1 MKSWKKKL
9 LVGLAIL
16 ALVILAIGGVV
27 WSRRG
32 QVEVQT
38 GKVARQDLMS
48 IVTASGQIE
57 PENYANVNANSIGK
71 VTDIY
76 VKEGQ
81 HVKQGQLVL
90 RTQDVEEQADVDAQ
104 QAALEAARA
113 TLASDEASV
122 QSYAAAVKTARA
134 DLAQSEAQ
142 LVQAKLAYQRGLELL
157 KESLLSK
164 QDFDQRYSTY
174 RVDQATVQSS
184 QAKLSQAEAQYQQA
198 KNTRDMA
205 SAQVTQ
211 SQAAL
216 LRATDV
222 RNQTLYK
229 SPYNGIITDLP
240 VHVGEDEVPGVQN
253 TAGSLLYQVS
263 NLSMID
269 ANVMADETDIAN
281 IKRGQRA
288 YVTID
293 ALPDKTFQGAV
304 TEIGQTA
311 LSSTTGQATTGGSQ
325 TTSSNEE
332 AKQFKVVVRLEDPP
346 TILRPGLSATAQ
358 IITATAKDV
367 VSIPIQALTVRTKK
381 ELVQSEKGGNGKALA
396 ADAQPLTAP
405 ASPLASN
412 PESQDIQGVFAVR
425 NQHAIFVPVKTGIM
439 GNMNVE
445 VLNGLKPGDVIVT
458 GSYSALRTLRN
469 DSKIKINNTPP
480 PSQPGEGSNDS
491 NNS

>member
-9 LVGLAIL
+9 LIGVVIL
-16 ALVILAIGGVV
+16 VLIILAIGGVL

-38 GKVARQDLMS
+38 GTVARRDLTS

-76 VKEGQ
+76 VREGQ
-81 HVKQGQLVL
+81 RVRRGQLVL

-104 QAALEAARA
+104 KAALDAARA
-113 TLASDEASV
+113 SLASDEASV
-122 QSYAAAVKTARA
+122 ESYAAAIKTARA

-142 LVQAKLAYQRGLELL
+142 LAQAKLAYQRGLELL

-164 QDFDQRYSTY
+164 QDFDTRYSAY
-174 RVDQATVQSS
+174 KVDQATVQSS
-184 QAKLSQAEAQYQQA
+184 QAKLSQAQAQYRQA

-222 RNQTLYK
+222 RNQTLYR
-229 SPYNGIITDLP
+229 SPYDGIITDLP

-263 NLSMID
+263 NLSVID
-269 ANVMADETDIAN
+269 ANIMVDETDIASV
-281 IKRGQRA
+281 KKGQRA
-288 YVTID
+288 YVSID
-293 ALPDKTFQGAV
+293 ALPDKSFQGVV

-325 TTSSNEE
+325 TTSTNEE
-332 AKQFKVVVRLEDPP
+332 AKQFKVVVRLDDPP
-346 TILRPGLSATAQ
+346 TILRPGLSTTAQ
-358 IITATAKDV
+358 IITATAKNV
-367 VSIPIQALTVRTKK
+367 VSIPIQSLTVRTKK
-381 ELVQSEKGGNGKALA
+381 ELAQNEKGGSGKVLA

-405 ASPLASN
+405 ASPLGTN
-412 PESQDIQGVFAVR
+412 PENQDIQGVFVIR

-445 VLNGLKPGDVIVT
+445 VLKGLKPGDVIVT

-469 DSKIKINNTPP
+469 GAKIRINNTPP
-480 PSQPGEGSNDS
+480 PQPGGSS
-491 NNS
+491 NS

>member
-1 MKSWKKKL
+1 MKPWKKKL
-9 LVGLAIL
+9 LIGLAIL
-16 ALVILAIGGVV
+16 ALAILAIGGVV

-38 GKVARQDLMS
+38 GTVTRQDLIS
-48 IVTASGQIE
+48 FVTASGQIE

-81 HVKQGQLVL
+81 QVRKGQLVL

-122 QSYAAAVKTARA
+122 ASYGAAVRTARA
-134 DLAQSEAQ
+134 DLAQSQAQ
-142 LVQAKLAYQRGLELL
+142 MVQAKLAYQRGLELL
-157 KESLLSK
+157 KENLLSK

-174 RVDQATVQSS
+174 QVDLATVQSS
-184 QAKLSQAEAQYQQA
+184 RAKLAQAQAQYLQA

-205 SAQVTQ
+205 NAQVTQ

-222 RNQTLYK
+222 RNQTLYR

-263 NLSMID
+263 NLSEID
-269 ANVMADETDIAN
+269 ANVMADETDIASV
-281 IKRGQRA
+281 KRGQHA

-293 ALPDKTFQGAV
+293 ALPDKTFEGVV

-325 TTSSNEE
+325 TTTSNEE

-346 TILRPGLSATAQ
+346 TLLRPGLSSTAQ
-358 IITATAKDV
+358 IITATVKNA
-367 VSIPIQALTVRTKK
+367 VSIPIQALTTRTKK
-381 ELVQSEKGGNGKALA
+381 ELTQNEKGGSGKVLA
-396 ADAQPLTAP
+396 ADVQPLTAP
-405 ASPLASN
+405 ASPVGTN

-425 NQHAIFVPVKTGIM
+425 NQHAIFLPVKTGIM
-439 GNMNVE
+439 GNMNMQ
-445 VLNGLKPGDVIVT
+445 VLKGLKPGDVIVT

-469 DSKIKINNTPP
+469 GSKIRVNNTPP
-480 PSQPGEGSNDS
+480 QTGEAADS
-491 NNS
+491 NS

>member
-1 MKSWKKKL
+1 MKPWKKKL
-9 LVGLAIL
+9 LISLAIL
-16 ALVILAIGGVV
+16 AFAILAIGGVV

-38 GKVARQDLMS
+38 GTVARQDLTS

-76 VKEGQ
+76 VTEGQ
-81 HVKQGQLVL
+81 RVRKGQLVL

-104 QAALEAARA
+104 QAALQASQA

-122 QSYAAAVKTARA
+122 ESYGAAVKTARA

-142 LVQAKLAYQRGLELL
+142 LAQAKLAYQRGLELL

-164 QDFDQRYSTY
+164 QDFDQRYGTY

-184 QAKLSQAEAQYQQA
+184 QAKLTQAQAQYLQA

-211 SQAAL
+211 AQAAL

-263 NLSMID
+263 NLSVID
-269 ANVMADETDIAN
+269 ANIMVDETDIAS
-281 IKRGQRA
+281 IRIGQHA
-288 YVTID
+288 YVSID
-293 ALPDKTFQGAV
+293 ALPNKSFEGSV
-304 TEIGQTA
+304 TQIGQTA
-311 LSSTTGQATTGGSQ
+311 LSSTTGEATTGASQ
-325 TTSSNEE
+325 TTSTNEE
-332 AKQFKVVVRLEDPP
+332 AKQFKVVVRLGDPP
-346 TILRPGLSATAQ
+346 TILRPGLSTTAQ
-358 IITATAKDV
+358 IVTATAKEA

-381 ELVQSEKGGNGKALA
+381 ELTQTEKGGSGEVMA
-396 ADAQPLTAP
+396 ANAQPLSAP
-405 ASPLASN
+405 SSSFGTN
-412 PESQDIQGVFAVR
+412 PENQDIQGVFVVR
-425 NQHAIFVPVKTGIM
+425 NQHALFVPVKTGIM
-439 GNMNVE
+439 GTMNVQ
-445 VLNGLKPGDVIVT
+445 VLNGLKPGDVIIT

-469 DSKIKINNTPP
+469 GAKIRVNNTPP
-480 PSQPGEGSNDS
+480 PQSADA

>member
-1 MKSWKKKL
+1 MKPWKKKL
-9 LVGLAIL
+9 LIGLGIL
-16 ALVILAIGGVV
+16 ALIILAVAGIA

-38 GKVARQDLMS
+38 GVVKRQDLTS

-76 VKEGQ
+76 VHDGQ
-81 HVKQGQLVL
+81 HVTKGQLVL

-104 QAALEAARA
+104 QAALQAAQA

-122 QSYAAAVKTARA
+122 ESYSAAIKTAQA
-134 DLAQSEAQ
+134 DLAQSQAQ
-142 LVQAKLAYQRGLELL
+142 LAQAKQAYQRGLQLL
-157 KESLLSK
+157 QQNLMSK
-164 QDFDQRYSTY
+164 QDFDQRYGTY
-174 RVDQATVQSS
+174 KVDLATVQSS
-184 QAKLSQAEAQYQQA
+184 QAKLAQAKAQYLQA

-211 SQAAL
+211 AQAAL

-229 SPYNGIITDLP
+229 SPYDGIITDLP

-263 NLSMID
+263 NLSVID
-269 ANVMADETDIAN
+269 ANIMVDETDIASVK
-281 IKRGQRA
+281 IGQRA
-288 YVTID
+288 YVSVD
-293 ALPDKTFQGAV
+293 ALPNKTFQGMV
-304 TEIGQTA
+304 TQIGQTA

-325 TTSSNEE
+325 TTSANEE
-332 AKQFKVVVRLEDPP
+332 AKQFKVVVRLEDPAA
-346 TILRPGLSATAQ
+346 ILRPGLSTTAQ
-358 IITATAKDV
+358 IITATVKNA

-381 ELVQSEKGGNGKALA
+381 ELTETEKGGSGKVLA
-396 ADAQPLTAP
+396 ADAEPLTAP
-405 ASPLASN
+405 ASPLGTN
-412 PESQDIQGVFAVR
+412 PENQDIQGVFVLEHG
-425 NQHAIFVPVKTGIM
+425 HANFVPVKTGIM
-439 GNMNVE
+439 GSMNVE
-445 VLNGLKPGDVIVT
+445 VVKGLKPGDVIVT

-469 DSKIKINNTPP
+469 GAKVRINNAPP
-480 PSQPGEGSNDS
+480 PQPGES

>member
-1 MKSWKKKL
+1 MKPWKKKL
-9 LVGLAIL
+9 LIGLAIL
-16 ALVILAIGGVV
+16 VFVILAIGGVV

-38 GKVARQDLMS
+38 GSVTRQDLTS
-48 IVTASGQIE
+48 IVTASGQVE

-76 VKEGQ
+76 VTEGQ
-81 HVKQGQLVL
+81 RVQKGQLVL

-104 QAALEAARA
+104 QAALQAARA

-122 QSYAAAVKTARA
+122 ESYAAAIKTAQA

-142 LVQAKLAYQRGLELL
+142 LAQAKLAYQRGLELL
-157 KESLLSK
+157 KGNLLSK
-164 QDFDQRYSTY
+164 QDFDTRYSTY
-174 RVDQATVQSS
+174 KVDQATVQSS
-184 QAKLSQAEAQYQQA
+184 QAKLAQAKAQFLQA

-211 SQAAL
+211 AEAAL

-222 RNQTLYK
+222 RNQTLYR

-263 NLSMID
+263 NLSVID
-269 ANVMADETDIAN
+269 ANVMVDETDIASV
-281 IKRGQRA
+281 KRGQHA
-288 YVTID
+288 YVSID
-293 ALPDKTFQGAV
+293 ALPNKVFHGVV
-304 TEIGQTA
+304 TQIGQTA

-325 TTSSNEE
+325 TTSTNEE

-346 TILRPGLSATAQ
+346 AILRPGLSTTAQ
-358 IITATAKDV
+358 IVTATAKNA
-367 VSIPIQALTVRTKK
+367 VSIPIQSLTVRTKK
-381 ELVQSEKGGNGKALA
+381 ELTQSEKGGSGEVLA
-396 ADAQPLTAP
+396 ADAQPLSAP
-405 ASPLASN
+405 ASPFNPN
-412 PESQDIQGVFAVR
+412 PENQDIQGVFVVR
-425 NQHAIFVPVKTGIM
+425 NQHAVFVPVKTGIM
-439 GNMNVE
+439 GTMNVE
-445 VLNGLKPGDVIVT
+445 VLKGLKPGDVIVT

-469 DSKIKINNTPP
+469 GAKVRINNTPP
-480 PSQPGEGSNDS
+480 PQAAESSNS
-491 NNS
+491 

>member
-9 LVGLAIL
+9 LIAVVVVV
-16 ALVILAIGGVV
+16 LVILAIGGVV

-38 GKVARQDLMS
+38 GTVARQNLTS

-81 HVKQGQLVL
+81 RVRRGQLVL
-90 RTQDVEEQADVDAQ
+90 RTQDVQEQANVDAQ
-104 QAALEAARA
+104 QAALQASQS

-122 QSYAAAVKTARA
+122 ESYAAAIKTARA

-142 LVQAKLAYQRGLELL
+142 LAQAKLAYQRGLELL
-157 KESLLSK
+157 KENLLSK
-164 QDFDQRYSTY
+164 QDFDQRYGTY

-184 QAKLSQAEAQYQQA
+184 QAKLAQAQAQYVQA

-211 SQAAL
+211 AQASL
-216 LRATDV
+216 LAATDV

-229 SPYNGIITDLP
+229 SPYEGIITDLP

-263 NLSMID
+263 NLSVID
-269 ANVMADETDIAN
+269 ANIMVDETDIAN

-288 YVTID
+288 YVSID
-293 ALPDKTFQGAV
+293 ALPNKTFQGVV

-311 LSSTTGQATTGGSQ
+311 LSSTTGEATTGGSQ
-325 TTSSNEE
+325 TTSTNEE

-346 TILRPGLSATAQ
+346 PILRPGLSSTAQ

-367 VSIPIQALTVRTKK
+367 ISIPIQSLTARTKK
-381 ELVQSEKGGNGKALA
+381 ELTQNEKGGSGKILA
-396 ADAQPLTAP
+396 ADAEPLTAP
-405 ASPLASN
+405 SSPFGTN
-412 PESQDIQGVFAVR
+412 PQNQDIQGVFVIR

-445 VLNGLKPGDVIVT
+445 VLTGLKPGEVIVT

-469 DSKIKINNTPP
+469 GAKIRINNTPP
-480 PSQPGEGSNDS
+480 PQPGAGTSNS
-491 NNS
+491 